1 MCPIGKHIFW
11 VPFVCSYTTA
21 VVSITACLS
30 ENFQFDIKSPT
41 DFKIPSVRKLKKLFQ
56 KYKLQLTTVIHACI
70 GHVLRKYICREF
82 LKHSTTADS
91 HENVIFFQSISWL
104 FQLAYFVTNA
114 SELFWSWISINH
126 IQVHKEKENFVI
138 ACLRPS
144 QNVKLGI
151 FTGSRAVN
159 GKEMYK
165 KAWCTCKVVVL
176 PCFSSPPHL
185 KLPRSSYYLRY
196 IVIRQK
202 QNILGA
208 NSIAPADSIPNVFS
222 NHR

>member
-30 ENFQFDIKSPT
+30 VNFQLVIKSPS
-41 DFKIPSVRKLKKLFQ
+41 DFKIPSVRKLKTLFQ

-70 GHVLRKYICREF
+70 GHVLRKYVYREF
-82 LKHSTTADS
+82 LKDSTTADS

-114 SELFWSWISINH
+114 SELFWSWILSTIS
-126 IQVHKEKENFVI
+126 KFMKRMNFVI

-151 FTGSRAVN
+151 FTGSRAVDS
-159 GKEMYK
+159 KEMYK

-185 KLPRSSYYLRY
+185 KLPRSSYYY
-196 IVIRQK
+196 WAACAAQ
-202 QNILGA
+202 
-208 NSIAPADSIPNVFS
+208 S
-222 NHR
+222 